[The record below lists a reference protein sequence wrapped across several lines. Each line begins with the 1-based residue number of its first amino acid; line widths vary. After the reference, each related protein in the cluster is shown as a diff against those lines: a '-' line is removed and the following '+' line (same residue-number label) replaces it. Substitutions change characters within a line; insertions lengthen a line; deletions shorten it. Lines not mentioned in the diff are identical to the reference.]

1 MVEKVEEAIISME
14 DKMAATLERIE
25 KRLDRLE
32 AVSTNP
38 APILCELVSVIVL
51 D

>member
-1 MVEKVEEAIISME
+1 MEEAIISME
-14 DKMAATLERIE
+14 AKMVATLEIIE

-38 APILCELVSVIVL
+38 APILCKLVSVIIL